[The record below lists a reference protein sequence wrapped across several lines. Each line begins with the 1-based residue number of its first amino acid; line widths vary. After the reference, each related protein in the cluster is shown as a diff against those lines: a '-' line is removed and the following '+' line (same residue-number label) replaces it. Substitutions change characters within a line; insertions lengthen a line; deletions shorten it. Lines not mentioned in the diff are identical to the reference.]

1 MVSIDALEKE
11 YPGTEIERKAKAFL
25 KDNLYAKLVSL
36 THYHDSKYSV
46 IGHGDCWY
54 LHVFLIKF

>member
-36 THYHDSKYSV
+36 THYHDSEYSV